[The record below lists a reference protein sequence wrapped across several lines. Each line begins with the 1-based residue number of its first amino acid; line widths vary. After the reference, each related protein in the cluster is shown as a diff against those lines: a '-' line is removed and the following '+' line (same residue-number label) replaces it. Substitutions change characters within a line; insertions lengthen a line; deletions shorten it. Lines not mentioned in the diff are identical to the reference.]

1 MGNFFT
7 LVWLAAYLWSAEKE
21 PKSETANFQKSK
33 RDVRVGMAVARA
45 PWWAGRV
52 FFTLREAGCLVSEI
66 APSQFSY
73 SERAQ
78 SVANEILLLAR
89 DGKTPLSSFDSHP
102 YIETYPKGK
111 GAPLIFRWVE
121 LPGQNFQYDNGEC
134 DLGSTIT
141 KDQITQFAKRNDW
154 DLPWTK

>member
-1 MGNFFT
+1 
-7 LVWLAAYLWSAEKE
+7 
-21 PKSETANFQKSK
+21 
-33 RDVRVGMAVARA
+33 MAVARA

-52 FFTLREAGCLVSEI
+52 FFTLQEAGCLVSEI

-111 GAPLIFRWVE
+111 GAPLILRWVE